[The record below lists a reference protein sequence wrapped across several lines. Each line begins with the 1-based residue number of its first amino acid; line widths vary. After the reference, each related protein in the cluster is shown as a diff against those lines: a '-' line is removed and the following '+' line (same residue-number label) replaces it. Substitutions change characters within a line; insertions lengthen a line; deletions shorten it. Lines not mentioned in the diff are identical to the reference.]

1 MISHA
6 CEKLHVTEMLLLM
19 LLIQCCFQTSTTITA
34 LLYNNPFTVAT
45 STALTSLH
53 PRKGKLLSKSQILA
67 ELGIKNQTQNKH
79 NCTKKYDRNHHSCT
93 KEENW
98 EEVRKAFQFWCKRG
112 HVKNANKLLQQCVYY
127 YYNCSTH
134 GSSDNSSS
142 NADRQQVLIRD
153 TQYLLNCC
161 TLPEK
166 TSDFKLRM
174 AIRLLYLQHTLGSTS
189 KQNAISL
196 SMILRACT
204 SAQKS
209 ATVYSLYQTVFSCA
223 SSPSTTQPMSFQ
235 RDTVLCNGMLDSLLS
250 CQFNTEAYQLF
261 YDMLLTTN
269 NYQQQHPL
277 TMTFTLR
284 FFLGV
289 SKETAVG
296 LATSYSNKP
305 SSSNNNSGRESYKQL
320 LLPKPNQRTF
330 NIFLKGLT
338 LELKHT
344 ELNETAST
352 TWEQINLLS
361 KYMKSLGMW
370 DSIATNTLVNA
381 YVSCSNFEDA
391 ENILASETADHDY
404 NSASFATSK
413 DHPNIQ
419 AYTELYA
426 GYSKHRQYEK
436 AKNVLKLMK
445 IRNVSPNLFTYTVMI
460 QSLARQGEYHKMRS
474 LLRHLVTDKYQNRRH
489 IGEIYN
495 AVFTGLLLDDIPS
508 NTPED
513 KHQYST
519 RIHYAIKLFHG
530 LFKNSDDSKRCM
542 LPTKNVVLLSSIL
555 FQGLARHCNTISKEL
570 SKEHAALNGEI
581 DTEMEQQYELKVES
595 LRNYVKVSSNIHHLV
610 TQLGYVAS
618 STNAPAQYR
627 NDENAR
633 MYTPLMS
640 IYGAARDL
648 PMVKQCFSSIHRK
661 DIKALNS
668 YMDACIKCNSLFDA
682 LKAFQDYIMENN
694 DDNKKMRPDV
704 ATYTI
709 LITSILRSA
718 TENTGETKSSGSSI
732 FLPSGAEDKLSDMI
746 LVTKR
751 ATMMYDDMI
760 HRCNIAPDKT
770 LIDW

>member
-1 MISHA
+1 MKNHPCKELYVVETI
-6 CEKLHVTEMLLLM
+6 LLL
-19 LLIQCCFQTSTTITA
+19 LLLQCCFQTSTTITA
-34 LLYNNPFTVAT
+34 LLYNNPLTVAT
-45 STALTSLH
+45 STAPTSLH
-53 PRKGKLLSKSQILA
+53 PRKGELSSKSHILA
-67 ELGIKNQTQNKH
+67 ESGIKNQTQNKQ
-79 NCTKKYDRNHHSCT
+79 NCIKKQDRNHHSCT
-93 KEENW
+93 KEDNW

-127 YYNCSTH
+127 YYNCSTY

-142 NADRQQVLIRD
+142 NVDRQQVLIRD
-153 TQYLLNCC
+153 IQYLLNCC

-166 TSDFKLRM
+166 TSDVKLRM

-204 SAQKS
+204 TAQKS
-209 ATVYSLYQTVFSCA
+209 TTVYSLYQTVFSCA
-223 SSPSTTQPMSFQ
+223 SSPSTTAPMSFQ

-277 TMTFTLR
+277 TMAFTLR

-296 LATSYSNKP
+296 LATSYSTKP
-305 SSSNNNSGRESYKQL
+305 SSSNNSGRKDYKQL

-338 LELKHT
+338 LELKHS
-344 ELNETAST
+344 ELLNETAST

-361 KYMKSLGMW
+361 KYMKSVGMW

-381 YVSCSNFEDA
+381 HVSCSNFEDA

-404 NSASFATSK
+404 NAASFATIK

-460 QSLARQGEYHKMRS
+460 QSLARQGEYQKMRS
-474 LLRHLVTDKYQNRRH
+474 LLRHLVTAKYQNRRH

-495 AVFTGLLLDDIPS
+495 AMFTGLLLDDIPS
-508 NTPED
+508 NSPED

-519 RIHYAIKLFHG
+519 RIHCAIKLFHG
-530 LFKNSDDSKRCM
+530 LFKSSNDSKRCM
-542 LPTKNVVLLSSIL
+542 LLPKNVILLSSIL

-570 SKEHAALNGEI
+570 PKEHATLNGEI
-581 DTEMEQQYELKVES
+581 DTEMEQQYLLKVES

-610 TQLGYVAS
+610 TQYVAS
-618 STNAPAQYR
+618 STNAAIQYR
-627 NDENAR
+627 NDENVR

-648 PMVKQCFSSIHRK
+648 SMVKQCFSSIHRK

-682 LKAFQDYIMENN
+682 LKAFQEYIMENN

-718 TENTGETKSSGSSI
+718 TQNIGETKSSGSSL
-732 FLPSGAEDKLSDMI
+732 FVPSGAEDKLSDMI